1 MTHWGAVAPITNKQ
15 TNKEA
20 ILKLI
25 LKNCGYKTVRWIHLA
40 QDSHVTGHWKL
51 GKKIQDPINGGSF
64 SAVDTSGG
72 LP

>member
-1 MTHWGAVAPITNKQ
+1 M
-15 TNKEA
+15 
-20 ILKLI
+20 
-25 LKNCGYKTVRWIHLA
+25 LKNCGDKTVGWIYLA

-64 SAVDTSGG
+64 SAIATSGG